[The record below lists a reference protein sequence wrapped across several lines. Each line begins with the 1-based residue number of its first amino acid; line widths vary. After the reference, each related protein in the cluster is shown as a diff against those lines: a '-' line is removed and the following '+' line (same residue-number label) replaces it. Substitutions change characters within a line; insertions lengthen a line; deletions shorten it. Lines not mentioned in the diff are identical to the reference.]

1 MTAVPTTFERVE
13 CPPWEPGTLVAS
25 AEFLEVR
32 PRATAHA
39 PVRVVQWNIERG
51 YELAGVVAEL
61 AALDADV
68 LLLQELDIACDRSG
82 GADCLR
88 EIARALHMAYAFT
101 AEFRELR
108 SPLRSPRDQGGGL
121 HGNAVLARFPLRE
134 PRVVPHRVQPVCWA
148 AEGASRREPRVGARY
163 AVTAL
168 VDVPGAPQPLR
179 VYSCHLE
186 VFCDIAG
193 RVGQFADILF
203 DASSCG
209 PATRSD
215 SSSDSSSENNNNNAP
230 TTTTPAQMEP
240 AQMIGGDLNTMAHG
254 LARLSP
260 RYCGRG
266 WMRLTTLGWSE
277 PQWWAAHA
285 LCGAEA
291 PARLRAWGVAPD
303 VAARCVNPGFADPFD
318 IDRDVTVVNHCGCF
332 SGKLDWLFVRGP
344 LEVVNTRMGNADFAL
359 SDHMWLLVDVC
370 PLSH

>member
-1 MTAVPTTFERVE
+1 MAAEQRTTRGEFARVE
-13 CPPWEPGTLVAS
+13 CPPWEPGTLVTS
-25 AEFLEVR
+25 AEFLEPRV
-32 PRATAHA
+32 RATAHA

-51 YELAGVVAEL
+51 YELAGIVAEL

-68 LLLQELDIACDRSG
+68 LLLQELDIGCDRSRG
-82 GADCLR
+82 VDCLT
-88 EIARALHMAYAFT
+88 ELARALHMAYAF
-101 AEFRELR
+101 APEFRELR
-108 SPLRSPRDQGGGL
+108 SPLRAPRDQGGGV
-121 HGNAVLARFPLRE
+121 HGNAVLARFPLRA
-134 PRVVPHRVQPVCWA
+134 PRVVVHRVQPVCWA
-148 AEGASRREPRVGARY
+148 AEGAARREPRTGARC

-193 RVGQFADILF
+193 RVGQFADLLA
-203 DASSCG
+203 DASEC
-209 PATRSD
+209 
-215 SSSDSSSENNNNNAP
+215 SSGDVANGSNGKSNGSSESG
-230 TTTTPAQMEP
+230 TGTEP

-277 PQWWAAHA
+277 PQWWAAHV
-285 LCGAEA
+285 LCGARA
-291 PARLRAWGVAPD
+291 PERLRAWGVAPD

-332 SGKLDWLFVRGP
+332 RGKLDWLFVRGP
-344 LEVVNTRMGNADFAL
+344 LEVVNQRMGNADFAL
-359 SDHMWLLVDVC
+359 SDHMWLLLDVC
-370 PLSH
+370 PTSH

>member
-1 MTAVPTTFERVE
+1 MTAQPTTPPTPTAFAPVE
-13 CPPWEPGTLVAS
+13 CPPWEPGTLVTS
-25 AEFLEVR
+25 AEFLEPRV
-32 PRATAHA
+32 RATGHA

-51 YELAGVVAEL
+51 YELAGIVAEL

-68 LLLQELDIACDRSG
+68 LLLQELDIGCDRSRG
-82 GADCLR
+82 VDCLT
-88 EIARALHMAYAFT
+88 ELARALHMAYAF
-101 AEFRELR
+101 APEFRELR
-108 SPLRSPRDQGGGL
+108 SPLRAPRDQGGGV

-134 PRVVPHRVQPVCWA
+134 PRVLVHRVQPVCWA
-148 AEGASRREPRVGARY
+148 AEGAARREPRVGARC

-193 RVGQFADILF
+193 RVGQFADILD
-203 DASSCG
+203 DAAHCCAATAG
-209 PATRSD
+209 PSGDAV
-215 SSSDSSSENNNNNAP
+215 
-230 TTTTPAQMEP
+230 EP

-277 PQWWAAHA
+277 PQWWAAHV
-285 LCGAEA
+285 LCGAAA
-291 PARLRAWGVAPD
+291 PARLRAWGVAD
-303 VAARCVNPGFADPFD
+303 AVAARCVNPGFADPFD

-344 LEVVNTRMGNADFAL
+344 LEVVNQRMGNADFAL
-359 SDHMWLLVDVC
+359 SDHMWLLLDVC
-370 PLSH
+370 PRSH